1 MKYEIKF
8 KFKNSSFLSIVE
20 DMNPKRFDGSW
31 QAMPSITNFL
41 KIDQITKFAKIAKY
55 QMAIFV
61 TSFQVIYNY
70 SAFGCSFVTVS
81 LVREN
86 PKGLRE
92 NLKHKFLSPVTTPI
106 FAFSD

>member
-31 QAMPSITNFL
+31 QAMPSITTFF

-55 QMAIFV
+55 QMAIFGNTPPIAEIIWV
-61 TSFQVIYNY
+61 KN
-70 SAFGCSFVTVS
+70 
-81 LVREN
+81 
-86 PKGLRE
+86 LRAIVVCG
-92 NLKHKFLSPVTTPI
+92 FLMK
-106 FAFSD
+106 